1 MATNYGMLMVGF
13 GLGAIISSYV
23 AGYFKNKAVDDISL
37 MFPAFLIASIAAI
50 IGVLLTVLIKKPKE
64 ISKELI

>member
-1 MATNYGMLMVGF
+1 MATNYGMVMVGF

-37 MFPAFLIASIAAI
+37 MFPAFLIASFSHYWCFINCI
-50 IGVLLTVLIKKPKE
+50 DKE
-64 ISKELI
+64 TKRNI